1 MPSPIWTPAALPSNA
16 RAYEGECW
24 RLVEAQHRVST
35 LKLVDDLEEQSLLED
50 LIEATKPLLPP
61 ECRHLDYLLATPF
74 RYGAEYPKGSRF
86 RRAGRTL
93 GVFYAAER
101 PRTAIAEIAFYRLLF
116 FAESPKT
123 PWPDNAAEFTAFSAS
138 VSTGHAIDLTG
149 PPLDADRAVWTQKM
163 DYGACQALA
172 DAARAAS
179 IEAIRYE
186 SVRDPSRSANVAVL
200 TCQAFALPKPVQRQT
215 WRIRLSASGV
225 QAICEFP
232 LDRVGF
238 SREVF
243 AADPRI
249 AGLQWDRV

>member
-1 MPSPIWTPAALPSNA
+1 MPSPISTPAALSSSA
-16 RAYEGECW
+16 HAYERECW

-50 LIEATKPLLPP
+50 LIEATKPYLPP

-86 RRAGRTL
+86 RRAGRTP
-93 GVFYAAER
+93 GVFYASER
-101 PRTAIAEIAFYRLLF
+101 PRTAVAEIAFYRLLF

-123 PWPDNAAEFTAFSAS
+123 PWPGNAAEFTAFSALIR
-138 VSTGHAIDLTG
+138 TEQAIDLTK
-149 PPLDADRAVWTQKM
+149 PPLDADRAAWTQEM
-163 DYGACQALA
+163 DYAACQDLA
-172 DAARAAS
+172 DAARAAG

-186 SVRDPSRSANVAVL
+186 SVRDPDGAANIGAL
-200 TCQAFALPKPVQRQT
+200 TCRAFALPKVLQRQT

-238 SREVF
+238 SRETF

-249 AGLQWDRV
+249 AALQWERS